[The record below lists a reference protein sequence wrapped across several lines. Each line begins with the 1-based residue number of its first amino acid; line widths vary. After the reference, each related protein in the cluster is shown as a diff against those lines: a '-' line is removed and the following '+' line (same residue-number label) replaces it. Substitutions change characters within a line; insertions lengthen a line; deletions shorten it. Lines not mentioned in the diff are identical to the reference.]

1 MRGASWAGR
10 LWRASIWHP
19 DAIPLHER
27 KYASLKRVWL
37 PLYDVVAVVAG
48 ITAILYGSRLLDR
61 LYGSFTDVIGVF
73 FSLVAVVCLA
83 GVAFPKLWAVE
94 LAGKVVLVG
103 MIVGYIGAI
112 IVSPSP
118 EQLLAREAPS
128 WFIVAMLAL
137 NLWLPLWR
145 IENLTVEWADRR
157 ADDRRRKAVARD

>member
-1 MRGASWAGR
+1 MLRA

-19 DAIPLHER
+19 DAIPLHEK

-37 PLYDVVAVVAG
+37 PLYDTVAILAG
-48 ITAILYGSRLLDR
+48 IAAIAYGSRLLDR
-61 LYGSFTDVIGVF
+61 LYGPFTDVIGVVF
-73 FSLVAVVCLA
+73 IAVAAVCFA
-83 GVAFPKLWAVE
+83 GVAFPCLWAVE

-103 MIVGYIGAI
+103 MIVAYISGI
-112 IVSPSP
+112 VVSPSP

-145 IENLTVEWADRR
+145 IENLTGEWADRR
-157 ADDRRRKAVARD
+157 ADERRRKALSDG

>member
-1 MRGASWAGR
+1 MRW
-10 LWRASIWHP
+10 LWQRSIWHP

-37 PLYDVVAVVAG
+37 PLYDVFAVLAGVA
-48 ITAILYGSRLLDR
+48 AIAHGSRLLDR
-61 LYGSFTDVIGVF
+61 LYGPFTDVIGVVF
-73 FSLVAVVCLA
+73 IAVALVCLA
-83 GVAFPKLWAVE
+83 GVAIPRLWAVE

-103 MIVGYIGAI
+103 MIVAYIAGI
-112 IVSPSP
+112 VVSPSP

-145 IENLTVEWADRR
+145 IENLTMEWADRR
-157 ADDRRRKAVARD
+157 ADERRRKVLTDG